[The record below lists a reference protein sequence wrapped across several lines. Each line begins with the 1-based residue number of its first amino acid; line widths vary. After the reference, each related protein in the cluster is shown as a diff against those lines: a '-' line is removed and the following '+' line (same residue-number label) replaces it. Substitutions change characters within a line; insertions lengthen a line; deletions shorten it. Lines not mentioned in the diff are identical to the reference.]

1 MNIFSLSPEEAEK
14 ELDKIFNSMSDEQF
28 INDLIDSGVKIHR
41 KENKIIQS
49 SDSSQQVY
57 EYPLHTLLLTIIF
70 KLDQSTTEISEI
82 SYEIYLSE
90 DGVVDISEINASGE
104 HNLVRMY
111 KTANFFEG
119 FSLVKS
125 ILKFDYRQFKEKIL
139 KPVRNNKSFIDD
151 LI

>member
-14 ELDKIFNSMSDEQF
+14 ELDNFLNSMPEEQF
-28 INDLIDSGVKIHR
+28 INDLIDCGVKIHR

-70 KLDQSTTEISEI
+70 KLDQSTTTI

-104 HNLVRMY
+104 HILVRMY
-111 KTANFFEG
+111 KTTDFFEG
-119 FSLVKS
+119 FSLIQS
-125 ILKFDYRQFKEKIL
+125 ILELDYQQFKEKVL

>member
-57 EYPLHTLLLTIIF
+57 EYPLHTLLLTVIF

-90 DGVVDISEINASGE
+90 DGVVDVSEINASGE
-104 HNLVRMY
+104 HILVRMY
-111 KTANFFEG
+111 KTADFFEG
-119 FSLVKS
+119 FSLVRS
-125 ILKFDYRQFKEKIL
+125 ILKLDYRQFKEKVL